1 MAIAKIFALRAKA
14 KNNNS
19 KKVGISCG
27 LSAPKIYEKV
37 TSLSIRFL

>member
-1 MAIAKIFALRAKA
+1 MAFAKLSALRTNA

-27 LSAPKIYEKV
+27 LSVPKIYEKV
-37 TSLSIRFL
+37 TSLSIRFW